1 MALALARRCNS
12 LIIKD
17 LQTKCIKSE
26 NNPFLLLGFMY
37 NRAMKEKEILKELQ
51 AAAKALPVGTVT
63 NMGTFQGQCKDS
75 GFFLF
80 ETKAGTRIM
89 GEKTLHFVQVR

>member
-1 MALALARRCNS
+1 MASAPPRRCNS

-17 LQTKCIKSE
+17 LQTKCTKPHLFSCFFWGICYTT
-26 NNPFLLLGFMY
+26 G
-37 NRAMKEKEILKELQ
+37 MKDKEILKELQ
-51 AAAKALPVGTVT
+51 AATKALPVGTVT
-63 NMGTFQGQCKDS
+63 NMGTFKGQCKDS